1 MLSPRDMDT
10 PDITLTGSTVRC
22 TGRWTVRLID
32 GMEQRLAGMAW
43 PNGPIRFD
51 LSGIVDLDTIG
62 AWLVLRTSRT
72 LRDRGRDVSLDGA
85 DPAAAR
91 LLALIDA
98 KSREADRPVHVVE
111 RGVFEEIGRDAVD
124 QVRTYGSFF
133 AFIGEI
139 ATTAAASAL
148 APKRI
153 RWQQIAH
160 EMQQAGVNAL
170 PIVGLLAFLLGVV
183 IAYQGGTVLK
193 SYGANIFIV
202 DIVGLAMVRE
212 LAPLITAIIVA
223 GRTGSA
229 YTAQIGTMIVTEE
242 VDALRSIGI
251 APQELLVLPKMIAL
265 AISLPLL
272 TVYADVMGLIGG
284 IVMSHSLLGLSATN
298 FVERLD
304 DAVSVRSFL
313 SGIGKAPV
321 FAVMIALVGCF
332 QGFQAVGSAEG
343 VGRQTTISVVQSIFL
358 VIVVDAAFSIAFNHL
373 GI

>member
-1 MLSPRDMDT
+1 M
-10 PDITLTGSTVRC
+10 
-22 TGRWTVRLID
+22 ID
-32 GMEQRLAGMAW
+32 GIEQRIAALRW
-43 PNGPIRFD
+43 PSGPIRFD
-51 LSGIVDLDTIG
+51 LSGIADLDTVG
-62 AWLVLRTSRT
+62 AWLVLRASRA
-72 LRDRGRDVSLDGA
+72 LREDGRDVSLDGA
-85 DPAAAR
+85 DPTSAR
-91 LLALIDA
+91 LLELVDV
-98 KSREADRPVHVVE
+98 KSREADRPVHVVAH
-111 RGVFEEIGRDAVD
+111 GMLEEIGRDTVD
-124 QVRTYGSFF
+124 QVRTYGNFF

-139 ATTAAASAL
+139 ATTAVAAVRE
-148 APKRI
+148 PKRI
-153 RWQQIAH
+153 RWAQIAH
-160 EMQQAGVNAL
+160 ELHEAGVNAL
-170 PIVGLLAFLLGVV
+170 PIVGLLSFLLGVV

-265 AISLPLL
+265 AIALPLL

-298 FVERLD
+298 FVDRLD
-304 DAVSVRSFL
+304 EAVSVRSFL

-332 QGFQAVGSAEG
+332 QGFRATGSAEG

-358 VIVVDAAFSIAFNHL
+358 VIVIDAAFSIAFNHL